1 MEKSKKILLLWGVSL
16 FFLIS
21 FGPTFADAE
30 LYKYIDKKGTIHFTD
45 RYESIPQEYRD
56 QIKVIKEPAPQA
68 PPQPV
73 EGLEGKRK
81 GAGEAEGQ
89 AEKEMREIE
98 EWKKREAEIK
108 AAREKEAR
116 EKEALERKLKAR
128 QEKEKE
134 IEELR
139 RQIEAK
145 QAEQRTLYSNPML
158 VRDRNQ
164 FIQLNQEINELYEQ
178 IKVLQS
184 QLDAEE

>member
-1 MEKSKKILLLWGVSL
+1 MGKLKKMLILLAVSL

-21 FGPTFADAE
+21 FGPTSADAD

-56 QIKVIKEPAPQA
+56 QIKLIKEPAPQA

-81 GAGEAEGQ
+81 GAADAEGQ
-89 AEKEMREIE
+89 AEKEMKEME
-98 EWKKREAEIK
+98 EWKKKEAEVK

-116 EKEALERKLKAR
+116 EREALERKLKAR

-145 QAEQRTLYSNPML
+145 QAEQRTLYTNPLM

-164 FIQLNQEINELYEQ
+164 FVQLNQEINELYEQ